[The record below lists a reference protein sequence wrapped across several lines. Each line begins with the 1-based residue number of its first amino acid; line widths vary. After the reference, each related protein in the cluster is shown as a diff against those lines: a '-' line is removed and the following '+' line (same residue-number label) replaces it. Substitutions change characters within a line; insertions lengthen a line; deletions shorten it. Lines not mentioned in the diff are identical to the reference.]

1 MTEINIFRCLETIKE
16 NSDAMAQAKANRVYC
31 EEYRKSLKA
40 ILMRKSLEKAQTGKE
55 SEAYAS
61 QEYLVHI
68 DALREAVEAEEAL
81 RWKMIACQAEI
92 EVWRSLGANQRAEA
106 KAL

>member
-16 NSDAMAQAKANRVYC
+16 NSDALAKAKAERVYC

-40 ILMRKSLEKAQTGKE
+40 ILMQNSQEKAQTGKE

-61 QEYLVHI
+61 QKYLNHI
-68 DALREAVEAEEAL
+68 DALKAAVKAEEEL
-81 RWKMIACQAEI
+81 RWKMVACQAEI

>member
-1 MTEINIFRCLETIKE
+1 MSEINIFRCLETIKE
-16 NSDAMAQAKANRVYC
+16 NSEAMAQAKANRVYC

-40 ILMRKSLEKAQTGKE
+40 ILMQKSQEKSQNGKE
-55 SEAYAS
+55 SDAYAS
-61 QEYLVHI
+61 QEYLEHI
-68 DALREAVEAEEAL
+68 DALREAVGAEEGL

-106 KAL
+106 KAI